1 MRLLKIPLLLLML
14 FITLS
19 GTQSAQ
25 GYVRCNNIDESTV
38 DLVRLNL
45 FEGRPGDTVW
55 APFYL
60 ESDSSVTG
68 FKMLIRFDD
77 TYLTPVFYEDPLL
90 AGLIVSTL
98 VGRFVQTEEK
108 VDQQTGQ
115 PYLDTITDFQA
126 QFSANPFDSGAIL
139 TTFNINFPED
149 SAMGASIDPG
159 TGIIYKL
166 AFEVSPSMP
175 HGTFADFD
183 FHEVNEWYVDTT
195 GGIPTQVFLDCRR
208 TDLAVAMNDG
218 TVTSYP
224 KLISNYFHADTGY
237 VEDTQPVIG
246 FFQAS
251 LTNIEAGGSSTLSW
265 SVSNATGA
273 SISNIGTVS
282 LSGSQ
287 AVSPTTTTT
296 YYLTAVNGSNTAS
309 SSVTVTVGGGGDNNA
324 PVISLTPNQNS
335 YSIEQGE
342 TVSFT
347 VGAVDV
353 DGDVITLSATALPN
367 NAIFNTVVGS
377 GTVQGGFSFTPDVSQ
392 QGSYAAVFSAS
403 DDQGGTSTPVAVS
416 ITVNEILFDRLITTS
431 SIGRSPIGGIAG
443 NPAVYLPINLISSQ
457 TVYGIQYDF
466 FYDYSLFG
474 VDSVVT
480 SVRTPEYV
488 VYDNIGGVPGEVRVV
503 AFGLAN
509 EPVLVD
515 DTTTAVL
522 YMVMSID
529 PVATP
534 GDYPV
539 YIEEGWESV
548 DPNPDIPSLPLVT
561 DSGII
566 QVDTPGDVNLDKL
579 INVADLVNVVAYVIG
594 NYGFS
599 PRQFDVADV
608 VINDTVNVF
617 DLVAIVNHIFGIPFS
632 PAPAQSYE
640 GGFAKVSLD
649 YGDTPGGSSDLL
661 IVRSEL
667 PVAVAGAELEIS
679 YDPSV
684 LRLEAPRPTI
694 DAEQMALRYRDD
706 GNGKMKVLMYYTN
719 PFDAKNLIASGT
731 VELVEIPLKAKANVT
746 AGNKSQL
753 RLSKALLSTST
764 SESIVVE
771 GVDTVLP
778 SSFQLSHNYPN
789 PFNPSTV
796 IEFSLTT
803 TAKVKL
809 NIYNILGQNVKS
821 LINETMPAGAHQVV
835 WDATNGEGQRI
846 ATGVYLYK
854 LQVNDKSDTKKMMFL
869 K

>member
-1 MRLLKIPLLLLML
+1 
-14 FITLS
+14 
-19 GTQSAQ
+19 
-25 GYVRCNNIDESTV
+25 V
-38 DLVRLNL
+38 
-45 FEGRPGDTVW
+45 
-55 APFYL
+55 
-60 ESDSSVTG
+60 
-68 FKMLIRFDD
+68 
-77 TYLTPVFYEDPLL
+77 
-90 AGLIVSTL
+90 
-98 VGRFVQTEEK
+98 
-108 VDQQTGQ
+108 
-115 PYLDTITDFQA
+115 
-126 QFSANPFDSGAIL
+126 
-139 TTFNINFPED
+139 
-149 SAMGASIDPG
+149 
-159 TGIIYKL
+159 
-166 AFEVSPSMP
+166 
-175 HGTFADFD
+175 
-183 FHEVNEWYVDTT
+183 
-195 GGIPTQVFLDCRR
+195 
-208 TDLAVAMNDG
+208 
-218 TVTSYP
+218 
-224 KLISNYFHADTGY
+224 
-237 VEDTQPVIG
+237 VE
-246 FFQAS
+246 
-251 LTNIEAGGSSTLSW
+251 
-265 SVSNATGA
+265 
-273 SISNIGTVS
+273 
-282 LSGSQ
+282 
-287 AVSPTTTTT
+287 
-296 YYLTAVNGSNTAS
+296 
-309 SSVTVTVGGGGDNNA
+309 
-324 PVISLTPNQNS
+324 
-335 YSIEQGE
+335 EQGE

-347 VGAVDV
+347 VSAVDV

-377 GTVQGGFSFTPDVSQ
+377 GSVQGGFSFTPDVSQ

-403 DDQGGTSTPVAVS
+403 DNQGGTSTPVAVS

-431 SIGRSPIGGIAG
+431 SIGRSPAGGIAG

-503 AFGLAN
+503 TFGLAN
-509 EPVLVD
+509 EPILVD

-529 PVATP
+529 PSATP

-594 NYGFS
+594 NYGLS
-599 PRQFDVADV
+599 ARQFDVADV

-617 DLVAIVNHIFGIPFS
+617 DLVAIVNHIFGIPIS

-649 YGDTPGGSSDLL
+649 YGDMPGGSSDLL
-661 IVRSEL
+661 VVRSEL
-667 PVAVAGAELEIS
+667 PVPIAGAELEIS

-684 LRLEAPRPTI
+684 LKLEAPRPTI

-706 GNGKMKVLMYYTN
+706 GNGKMKILMYYTN
-719 PFDAKNLIASGT
+719 PFDAKNLITSGM
-731 VELVEIPLKAKANVT
+731 VELVEIPLKADANVT

-764 SESIVVE
+764 SESIAVE
-771 GVDTVLP
+771 GVDAALP
-778 SSFQLSHNYPN
+778 SSFQLSQNYPN
-789 PFNPSTV
+789 PFNPSTA
-796 IEFSLTT
+796 IEFSLST
-803 TAKVKL
+803 TARVKL
-809 NIYNILGQNVKS
+809 NVYNILGQNVKS

-835 WDATNGEGQRI
+835 WDATNGEGQRV